1 MTPLPPRDRPEA
13 DDARGHFAHLFS
25 GHAATYAACRPTY
38 PTALYDWLAG
48 VVRGHRQ
55 AWDVGTGNGQV
66 AMALAAR
73 FERVMATDP
82 SAAQLAA
89 APPHERVSYRE
100 TTYDSALPDG
110 SVDLVTVGQALHWF
124 ALSPFFTEVRRVL
137 APGGVFAAFAYVHS
151 RVTPE
156 VDAVTMYYHDVT
168 CAAHWAPE
176 HHLIREGYRSMPL
189 PIDEVQVPPFEIRS
203 AMAVEQY
210 LGFHRSWSAT
220 QRLLQ
225 AGGEADVLRFE
236 AAVRDAWGAVGAR
249 DVVWPMFVRAGTLR

>member
-1 MTPLPPRDRPEA
+1 MTRTAPREGPDRG
-13 DDARGHFAHLFS
+13 DARGHFAHLFS
-25 GHAATYAACRPTY
+25 GHASTYAAFRPTY
-38 PTALYDWLAG
+38 PTTLYDWLSGLVPA
-48 VVRGHRQ
+48 HRQ

-89 APPHERVSYRE
+89 APAHERVSYRE
-100 TTYDSALPDG
+100 TTYDSALPDA

-124 ALSPFFTEVRRVL
+124 DLPAFFAEVRRVL
-137 APGGVFAAFAYVHS
+137 APGGAFAAFAYVHS
-151 RVTPE
+151 RVTPD
-156 VDAVTMYYHDVT
+156 VDALTMHYHDVT

-176 HHLIREGYRSMPL
+176 HHLIRDGYRSMPL
-189 PIDEVQVPPFEIRS
+189 PIDEVQAPPFEIRS
-203 AMAVEQY
+203 AMSVEQY

-220 QRLLQ
+220 QRLLK
-225 AGGEADVLRFE
+225 AGGEADVLAFE
-236 AAVRDAWGAVGAR
+236 AAVRAAWGAVGER